1 MHTHVHTQTHM
12 HIYRMEYY
20 SFLKNKGI
28 SAFTR
33 YINLEVT
40 MLVEISP
47 TQKDTYAVTYMWN
60 LRRQDSQEQQ
70 RQQ

>member
-33 YINLEVT
+33 CINLEVT

-60 LRRQDSQEQQ
+60 LRRQDSQERQ